1 MSKGPRDAEVAAASQ
16 QLSFLDLVMNS
27 LFRITLALSLLAA
40 PAAIASE
47 PAAEPSAPE
56 RWVPL
61 RLSLLPSVSTA
72 GFSEGDVTTNVSLNL
87 IAGHAGSL
95 RGVEM
100 GAVAN
105 TLGRSMHGVQM
116 AGVTNV
122 VMGQATGAQMAGA
135 VNVAAGMTT
144 GLQAAGVAN
153 VAGAPVT
160 GVQMAGVANIARG
173 PVAGAQMS
181 GVMNAAEDVSGAQ
194 LGVLNIGGDV
204 DGAQVGVVNIA
215 RRVRGV
221 QLGVVNV
228 ADDVTLPIGLL
239 SIVREGQI
247 HLQAWASDTSVANVG
262 LKLGSRHVYTLL
274 AVGLDPLSEDMRWT
288 TSAGLGV
295 MMPVGPGWVSLDGL
309 ASNRYRLDKAEND
322 SLLHTQVRLLGG
334 WQLAKHLSVFAG
346 PTLNVLNDF
355 GSREETSFG
364 SEWMRWSGKDG
375 RVQVWPGLV
384 AGIEI

>member
-1 MSKGPRDAEVAAASQ
+1 MT
-16 QLSFLDLVMNS
+16 S
-27 LFRITLALSLLAA
+27 LFRLTLALSLLAA

-47 PAAEPSAPE
+47 PAAEASASE

-61 RLSLLPSVSTA
+61 RLSLLPNVSTA
-72 GFSEGDVTTNVSLNL
+72 GLAEGDVTTNVSLNL
-87 IAGHAGSL
+87 IAGHAGKL

-105 TLGRSMHGVQM
+105 TLGQSMHGVQM
-116 AGVTNV
+116 AGVTNIV
-122 VMGQATGAQMAGA
+122 GGPATGAQMAG
-135 VNVAAGMTT
+135 VTNVVG
-144 GLQAAGVAN
+144 G
-153 VAGAPVT
+153 PVT

-173 PVAGAQMS
+173 PVAGAQMA
-181 GVMNAAEDVSGAQ
+181 GVMNVAGDVGGAQ

-215 RRVRGV
+215 RKVRGV
-221 QLGVVNV
+221 QVGVVNV
-228 ADDVTLPIGLL
+228 SDDVTLPVGLIN
-239 SIVREGQI
+239 IVREGQI
-247 HLQAWASDTSVANVG
+247 HMQAWASDTSVANVG
-262 LKLGSRHVYTLL
+262 LKLGSKHVYTLL
-274 AVGLDPLSEDMRWT
+274 AVGLDPLSEEMRWN

-309 ASNRYRLDKAEND
+309 VSNRYRLDKLANE
-322 SLLHTQVRLLGG
+322 SMLHTQVRLLGG

-346 PTLNVLNDF
+346 PTLNVLNDL

-375 RVQVWPGLV
+375 RVQMWPGLV

>member
-1 MSKGPRDAEVAAASQ
+1 MFSVAVSKGPRDAEVAAASQ
-16 QLSFLDLVMNS
+16 QLSLSLLDLVMNS

-47 PAAEPSAPE
+47 PAVEPSAPE

-61 RLSLLPSVSTA
+61 RLSLLPNVSTA
-72 GFSEGDVTTNVSLNL
+72 GLAEGDVTTNVSLNL

-116 AGVTNV
+116 AGVTNIV
-122 VMGQATGAQMAGA
+122 GGPATGAQMAG
-135 VNVAAGMTT
+135 VM
-144 GLQAAGVAN
+144 N
-153 VAGAPVT
+153 VAG
-160 GVQMAGVANIARG
+160 
-173 PVAGAQMS
+173 
-181 GVMNAAEDVSGAQ
+181 DVGGAQ

-228 ADDVTLPIGLL
+228 SDDVTLPVGL
-239 SIVREGQI
+239 INVVREGQI
-247 HLQAWASDTSVANVG
+247 HMQAWASDTAVANVG
-262 LKLGSRHVYTLL
+262 LKLGSKHVYTLL
-274 AVGLDPLSEDMRWT
+274 AVGLDPLSEEMRWN

-295 MMPVGPGWVSLDGL
+295 MLPVGPGWVSLDGL
-309 ASNRYRLDKAEND
+309 VSNRYRMDKVAND
-322 SLLHTQVRLLGG
+322 SMLHTQVRLLGG

-355 GSREETSFG
+355 GSREEVSFG